1 MLVNMVDPK
10 PTSCAH
16 SVRGFQRAPRDQ
28 FGTVAGVWWKKGKRS
43 EGSFEGPGLVGLV
56 PANFKST
63 YGGFHKWGTPEWM
76 AYNIILMGSPIE
88 MDDLGVPPFQKTS
101 TTRKFGWG

>member
-16 SVRGFQRAPRDQ
+16 SVRGFQRAPGDQ

-76 AYNIILMGSPIE
+76 AYNL
-88 MDDLGVPPFQKTS
+88 
-101 TTRKFGWG
+101 